1 MRTHYF
7 AVERAQLFH
16 GRPRCPIRVRHRT
29 TPCYRHWH
37 ICPKDGAILTH
48 QFGEPN
54 FDWPRADEIEWG
66 SHLPRL
72 QPQHARF
79 WSNMMLLLEGTR
91 QLFYSWVL
99 EKLRNVHVH
108 VERLIEF
115 GNNANREQ
123 RVAAQ
128 LEEVVVQPHTLHSK
142 GLAPDARQRRFHP
155 GTRSDEFSGIQ

>member
-48 QFGEPN
+48 QFGDPN
-54 FDWPRADEIEWG
+54 FDWPRADEIEWRI
-66 SHLPRL
+66 HLPRL

-79 WSNMMLLLEGTR
+79 WSDMMLLLEGTR
-91 QLFYSWVL
+91 QPFDSWVL
-99 EKLRNVHVH
+99 EKLRNVHIH

-115 GNNANREQ
+115 GNDANCEQ

-142 GLAPDARQRRFHP
+142 SLAPDARHSLLRLCDGRR
-155 GTRSDEFSGIQ
+155 EFSRIR